1 MIENNE
7 KKSSDNYNNSLKSGS
22 EPLFEFKNFTYKYRA
37 QKRPTLYDINL
48 KVYPGEKIL
57 IAGPSGSG
65 KSTLGSCLNGLIP
78 FNNPGEI
85 TGQLLIG
92 GKAPDSVFQLSS
104 IVGSVLQDTDAQ
116 FVGLSSG
123 EDIAF
128 ALENKATPLDEMRE
142 RVREVA
148 KLVGADTYLAH
159 SPQRLSGGQ
168 KQRVSMAGVLVENV
182 PLLLMDEPLAAL
194 DPSTGKH
201 AIALIDD
208 IAKQTG
214 CTVVI
219 IEHRLEDVLWKHM
232 DRVILLNEGRIVEDC
247 SPDEIVLS
255 KELREAGIRSPLYVS
270 ALESAGVNLTTSMK
284 PGRLDTL
291 ELTDNDK
298 GAVRT
303 WVSNRCGLEPPSQ
316 IHNSQHASHDSNTPL
331 LEVRNAS
338 FRYENALESRGLNN
352 VSFKLYP
359 GEMTAIV
366 GANGAGKSTL
376 AKLIVGFEELS
387 EGEILYNG
395 ENMRDLTI
403 PERAEH
409 IGYVMQNPNQMIC
422 KPMIFDE
429 IALGLQARNVLEE
442 EIKKRVEQ
450 VMSVCGLQRF
460 IKWPI
465 SALSYGQKKRVTIA
479 DALVLNPQIII
490 LDEPTAGQDWRHY
503 TEIMEFLKKLNE
515 RGVTVLMI
523 THDMH
528 LCLEYARRALVF
540 SDGELLADKPAYE
553 VLSDPEL
560 AARANLR
567 ETSLYDLSRSCGID
581 VASSLV
587 RSFIE
592 SRNSRNERVLCEE
605 MRNNES
611 LLQAGGQT

>member
-1 MIENNE
+1 LTKYESNSQE
-7 KKSSDNYNNSLKSGS
+7 CDKKSINSGSNS
-22 EPLFEFKNFTYKYRA
+22 EPLFEFIDFTFKYRA
-37 QKRPTLYDINL
+37 QKNPTLHNINL
-48 KVYPGEKIL
+48 KVYAGEKIL

-78 FNNPGEI
+78 FNSPGET
-85 TGQLLIG
+85 TGELLIG
-92 GKAPDSVFQLSS
+92 GKKPESVFQLSS

-128 ALENKATPLDEMRE
+128 ALENKACPLEEMKR
-142 RVREVA
+142 RVLEVA
-148 KLVGADTYLAH
+148 KLVGADKYLGH

-168 KQRVSMAGVLVENV
+168 KQRVSMAGVLIENV

-194 DPSTGKH
+194 DPSTGKY
-201 AIALIDD
+201 AIELIDD

-219 IEHRLEDVLWKHM
+219 IEHRLEDVLWRHM
-232 DRVILLNEGRIVEDC
+232 DRVILLDSGRVVEDC
-247 SPDEIVLS
+247 SPDEIVIS
-255 KELREAGIRSPLYVS
+255 KKLRDVGIRSPLYVS
-270 ALESAGVNLTTSMK
+270 ALQNAGVEITTSMN

-291 ELTDNDK
+291 KLAEDNK
-298 GAVRT
+298 EKVKN
-303 WVSNRCGLEPPSQ
+303 WVNISTSNATSPPESESQ
-316 IHNSQHASHDSNTPL
+316 APTPL
-331 LEVRNAS
+331 LEVRNAGFIYDETS
-338 FRYENALESRGLNN
+338 LEALKD

-376 AKLIVGFEELS
+376 AKLIVGFEQLS
-387 EGEILYNG
+387 SGDILYNG
-395 ENMRDLTI
+395 EDMCDLTI
-403 PERAEH
+403 PERAER

-429 IALGLQARNVLEE
+429 IALGLQARDVPED
-442 EIKKRVEQ
+442 EIKERVEK
-450 VMSVCGLQRF
+450 VMEVCGLARF

-479 DALVLNPQIII
+479 DTLVLDPQIVI

-503 TEIMEFLKKLNE
+503 TDIMEFLAGLNR

-528 LCLEYARRALVF
+528 LCLEYAKRALVF
-540 SDGELLADKPAYE
+540 SDGELIADKPAYE

-560 AARANLR
+560 AIRANLR
-567 ETSLYDLSRSCGID
+567 ETSLYDLSRICGID
-581 VASSLV
+581 DAEALV
-587 RSFIE
+587 NAYI
-592 SRNSRNERVLCEE
+592 NHKK
-605 MRNNES
+605 
-611 LLQAGGQT
+611 